1 MLLYLLKWLSFT
13 RTKISNNL
21 SNVFKDK
28 IEVYL
33 GRRQSRQAKEVI
45 SIHTVKFSANK
56 CLIKKAIKKYGIR
69 LHIML
74 YQNTHTH
81 NHTISY

>member
-56 CLIKKAIKKYGIR
+56 CLIKKGNQEVWNQTPYKVISKHA
-69 LHIML
+69 HP
-74 YQNTHTH
+74 QSH
-81 NHTISY
+81 N

>member
-56 CLIKKAIKKYGIR
+56 CLIKKGNQEVWNQTPYNVISKHA
-69 LHIML
+69 HP
-74 YQNTHTH
+74 QSH
-81 NHTISY
+81 N